1 MAHGQTPSQTVG
13 PYFAY
18 GLTPE
23 QYGYAYGSVFG
34 PVLAR
39 PHAHGAHIRIVGQVL
54 DGEGTPIDDAL
65 VEILHADAAGRYVT
79 SAAQAEADGF
89 AGFGRCGTGASAHR
103 EFVFDTVKPGAA
115 DGEAPHVDVIV
126 TMRGLPSHAFTR
138 LYFPDET
145 QANARDPLLQA
156 VPAAR
161 RDTLVARRLDLPGGV
176 VYRFDIHMQGERETV
191 FLDL

>member
-39 PHAHGAHIRIVGQVL
+39 PHAHGAHIRIIGQVL

-89 AGFGRCGTGASAHR
+89 AGFGRGSR
-103 EFVFDTVKPGAA
+103 
-115 DGEAPHVDVIV
+115 
-126 TMRGLPSHAFTR
+126 
-138 LYFPDET
+138 
-145 QANARDPLLQA
+145 NRDF
-156 VPAAR
+156 AR
-161 RDTLVARRLDLPGGV
+161 RDIESDRVRTFIRHQRHAAQRR
-176 VYRFDIHMQGERETV
+176 
-191 FLDL
+191 